1 MIKPLEPLILFL
13 VFLFFVPLS
22 AFAQNEEENFQRLAR
37 RSIDAHEAVVKKQQ
51 PDYDSVAWH
60 GAAYIG
66 TSSRGHILPNGFFN
80 YKKGKLQMTGN
91 VEMDFSQIN
100 TSRSVEGIHS
110 NGDHQLT
117 YTNIANRYEHED
129 LTFRLDYHIDKQNIL
144 SFDFFQKYHAD
155 RVGETATRHN
165 RTKDGSENNKY
176 EDQQRKEWK
185 INSGSLVEYL
195 HKFSFGGS
203 FSARAYVK
211 YDNTPTDKNSIVWG
225 KEMVYDEKEEHWAH
239 HSTDTK
245 GQLLYHSPK
254 WGGFNFSLRE
264 KVGFMNTRISD
275 AISLFDYHVTQ
286 VLTSGALNYRVG
298 RFSFVAEGGYESYHH
313 RLETLSDNTKGDV
326 MNTYRDFLY
335 NLSATWKINDRN
347 TFTASYKHS
356 INRPT
361 YTQLYPFVHVGSN
374 IGSRVK
380 GNEDLQPS
388 VTNQI
393 QGKYKFS
400 VPSLTLTTS
409 VTYQKKSKDI
419 TSIAAYDEEEQVN
432 VKTWINDAEYNT
444 VRGAIEGEM
453 RAGRFSMT
461 FGARVQR
468 LWYDGETVSED
479 KAWSYSFKI
488 RPQLKLPNDW
498 MLSAVS
504 LYNGRESHL
513 HWYSNPFTYLAF
525 RAQKQLGDWAVYGF
539 VQDILNEKRVKSE
552 NSNNNI
558 IVTANDYN
566 SRSLIIGC
574 SYRF

>member
-1 MIKPLEPLILFL
+1 MIKTAEALILFL
-13 VFLFFVPLS
+13 SLLFFVPSS
-22 AFAQNEEENFQRLAR
+22 AFSQEEEDFQRLAR
-37 RSIDAHEAVVKKQQ
+37 RSIDNYEAEVKKQQ

-80 YKKGKLQMTGN
+80 YKRGKLQMAGN

-100 TSRSVEGIHS
+100 TSRSVEGIHG

-117 YTNIANRYEHED
+117 DTKIANRYEHED
-129 LTFRLDYHIDKQNIL
+129 LTFRIDYHLDKQNVL
-144 SFDFFQKYHAD
+144 SFDFFQKYYAD

-165 RTKDGSENNKY
+165 RAKDGSENNKF

-185 INSGSLVEYL
+185 INCGSLVEYL
-195 HKFSFGGS
+195 HQFGFGGS
-203 FSARAYVK
+203 FSARAYIK
-211 YDNTPTDKNSIVWG
+211 YDNTPTDINSVVWG
-225 KEMVYDEKEEHWAH
+225 KEMVYEEKDDHKAH

-245 GQLLYHSPK
+245 GQLLFHSPK
-254 WGGFNFSLRE
+254 WGGFSFSLRE
-264 KVGFMNTRISD
+264 KIGFMSTRISD

-286 VLTSGALNYRVG
+286 VLTSGALNYNVG

-313 RLETLSDNTKGDV
+313 KLETLSDNTKGDV

-335 NLSATWKINDRN
+335 NLSATWKINARN
-347 TFTASYKHS
+347 KFTASYKHS

-388 VTNQI
+388 VTNQV
-393 QGKYKFS
+393 QGKYTFS
-400 VPSLTLTTS
+400 VQSLTLSTS
-409 VTYQKKSKDI
+409 VTYQKKSDDI
-419 TSIAAYDEEEQVN
+419 TGIATYDEEEQVN

-444 VRGAIEGEM
+444 VRGALEGEM
-453 RAGRFSMT
+453 RAGKFGMT

-488 RPQLKLPNDW
+488 RPQLKLPNEW

-539 VQDILNEKRVKSE
+539 VQDILNEDRVKSE
-552 NSNNNI
+552 NSNNNVL
-558 IVTANDYN
+558 VTSNDYN
-566 SRSLIIGC
+566 ARALIIGC